1 MDTQVSFLFF
11 LKQQHWNKSLY
22 WGQVVATKTQFWFVK
37 NYFRRI
43 KTDQS
48 RSKYTTWVS
57 QLITSW
63 TINVHE
69 PDLQQSTDKNFSL
82 DADDDIPLG
91 CRISKRPSPP
101 PTKVPLRTTLTR
113 KIRLHDQEVWNIF
126 QSFFW
131 PLSARLLQKSIENCI
146 KRGTTRVMTEFFK
159 IHKISWKWTANNK
172 S

>member
-1 MDTQVSFLFF
+1 MSMNKRNARSRYLLLLQQFHSLFNIVQLMDTQVSFLFF
-11 LKQQHWNKSLY
+11 LKQQHWNKSVY

-57 QLITSW
+57 QLVTSWPNW

-82 DADDDIPLG
+82 DSDDNIPFG
-91 CRISKRPSPP
+91 CRISKRQSPL

-113 KIRLHDQEVWNIF
+113 KIRLHDQEV
-126 QSFFW
+126 
-131 PLSARLLQKSIENCI
+131 
-146 KRGTTRVMTEFFK
+146 
-159 IHKISWKWTANNK
+159 
-172 S
+172 